1 MAGRAADSPSGPPAD
16 AGADGGARRRA
27 GPADRAEAGS
37 DDDLAAVRPVPADTA
52 PADTVAATRLP
63 VPPVRP
69 APPASPGRGRGRRGR
84 ARPGRDRGGPGAGI
98 SGDVGT
104 IGGTPG
110 RRGGSSAM
118 GGRASP
124 GAACGG
130 DAGGSTTSPT
140 TNAATPTTPA
150 RPRAPAT
157 PIRVGARRA
166 GRAGDPGERP
176 EHAQRAA
183 PGDGELARARVEGQ
197 RAGGAA
203 GRQVADEPGAEHER
217 RHDGADHAGV
227 DVAQLVGERAA
238 LAALGEVRLDPLRLP
253 AGEPAA
259 GVGAELLAGL
269 AVAPVPPSGPG
280 REVFLQVGL
289 PQPLPRAVAERGD
302 GVGGQAE
309 QRRDVGRAV
318 ALDLEVPEHRLP
330 ALGQRRERPRGEG
343 ALEPGERGVGER
355 DDRAVGVDAVD
366 VGDVVGE
373 VEAALGAAAVVGE
386 VPHRGQ
392 QVRPERLGGAATG
405 AQDLEHARE
414 RARHEVVGVGGGAGE
429 LAGQGARGLLV
440 APVERREGVG
450 GVPVGAAAAQAGDQL
465 AVAAQVLPG
474 TARQGVGV
482 VSGSEASPT
491 CPSSSCGIAPDHPLT
506 RPAPPVRRSVSCS
519 NRPNR

>member
-1 MAGRAADSPSGPPAD
+1 MGGR
-16 AGADGGARRRA
+16 
-27 GPADRAEAGS
+27 
-37 DDDLAAVRPVPADTA
+37 
-52 PADTVAATRLP
+52 
-63 VPPVRP
+63 
-69 APPASPGRGRGRRGR
+69 ASPGC
-84 ARPGRDRGGPGAGI
+84 
-98 SGDVGT
+98 
-104 IGGTPG
+104 
-110 RRGGSSAM
+110 

-130 DAGGSTTSPT
+130 DGGWLDDVADDERRDAHHAREAEGAGDTDPC
-140 TNAATPTTPA
+140 
-150 RPRAPAT
+150 RR
-157 PIRVGARRA
+157 RRA
-166 GRAGDPGERP
+166 GCAGDPGQRP

-183 PGDGELARARVEGQ
+183 PGDGELARTRVEGQ

-227 DVAQLVGERAA
+227 DVAQLVGESAA
-238 LAALGEVRLDPLRLP
+238 LAALGQVRLDALCLP
-253 AGEPAA
+253 AGEPAP
-259 GVGAELLAGL
+259 GVGAELLAGR
-269 AVAPVPPSGPG
+269 AVPPVPPSGPG

-330 ALGQRRERPRGEG
+330 ALGQRRERPGGEG
-343 ALEPGERGVGER
+343 ALEPRERGVGER

-392 QVRPERLGGAATG
+392 QVRPERLGGAAAG

-429 LAGQGARGLLV
+429 LAGQGPRGLLV

-450 GVPVGAAAAQAGDQL
+450 RVPVRAPAAQAGDEL
-465 AVAAQVLPG
+465 GVAAQVLPG
-474 TARQGVGV
+474 TPGRVVSSVVGNVVGVGGV
-482 VSGSEASPT
+482 AELPVLVLRHHLRPP
-491 CPSSSCGIAPDHPLT
+491 PS
-506 RPAPPVRRSVSCS
+506 PVRRSLSCS